1 MNQPHEIKPNVR
13 LKKSSVNDF
22 VFYEGNVMYILDID
36 DFILDIQ
43 HKDEFGQMIQDTQNE
58 NINITTEIY
67 M

>member
-1 MNQPHEIKPNVR
+1 MTNVGF
-13 LKKSSVNDF
+13 KKSSVNDF
-22 VFYEGNVMYILDID
+22 VFYEGNVMYILYID
-36 DFILDIQ
+36 DYILDIQ